1 MTGESGSCREM
12 IKTAI
17 HKIYVILGK
26 QDKGNLE
33 QLSKTLSGLFSYMN
47 MTSNLYLVAGNLP
60 ESMPQVERIQKDVIK
75 FLRKNLFARLYL
87 HFVHAIP
94 QTTVKGIDYYFQ
106 YYYQYLKRE
115 TREFDQEG
123 YIYQEV
129 PRFMLLPVIVPDNR
143 VEPASLITL
152 LDMLKGAFMLP
163 CLYLDKSVFFLTQ
176 DKDLLA
182 RTEKVYYGDDDS
194 REPAEIA
201 CNMFNGDLLDNSLA
215 MLTSKGRFIPGPCQA
230 SLIISAQDGK
240 VYTCMDAFRK
250 NQSLTDIYKSNSVD
264 ALMALYY
271 EHGMPKRDCL
281 ECSGRVAESFADL
294 PISQGRKQR
303 IGALLCHFGTL
314 YHDAGDDIQAVE
326 KYEQSLKLSSVQE
339 AGHINFRLG
348 LGYTNIGR
356 FDQAVKAFNKAELTY
371 HSQYYFH
378 FYKGRCYFEMGD
390 YQAALSEFLQAMH
403 LKPQQDDLVRILI
416 YAGSCHNSLGEY
428 EKAVVVLEKAEK
440 AAVHI
445 KEIYNSLG
453 FSYFQLKN
461 YDKAIEN
468 LNTAVEIDPC
478 SAVDYASLGANY
490 REKGDFDKAIVMYE
504 KALALDPDMILAS
517 ENLERLKKRL

>member
-1 MTGESGSCREM
+1 MGESGSCREM
-12 IKTAI
+12 IKAAI
-17 HKIYVILGK
+17 HKIYVILSK
-26 QDKGNLE
+26 QDKGDLE
-33 QLSKTLSGLFSYMN
+33 QLSRILSGLFSYMN
-47 MTSNLYLVAGNLP
+47 MTSNLYLVAGNLS

-75 FLRKNLFARLYL
+75 FLRMNLFSRLYL
-87 HFVHAIP
+87 HFVHSVP

-106 YYYQYLKRE
+106 YYYQCLKRE

-123 YIYQEV
+123 YIHQEV
-129 PRFMLLPVIVPDNR
+129 PRFMLLPVIVPDKR
-143 VEPASLITL
+143 VKPASLITL
-152 LDMLKGAFMLP
+152 LDTLKDAFMLP
-163 CLYLDKSVFFLTQ
+163 CLYLDRSVFFLTQ
-176 DKDLLA
+176 DEDLMA
-182 RTEKVYYGDDDS
+182 RTEKVYYGDDNS

-201 CNMFNGDLLDNSLA
+201 CNMFNGDLLDDSLA
-215 MLTSKGRFIPGPCQA
+215 MLTSEDRFIPGPCQA

-240 VYTCMDAFRK
+240 AYTCLDAFRK
-250 NQSLTDIYKSNSVD
+250 NESLTDIYKSNSVD
-264 ALMALYY
+264 ALMTLYY
-271 EHGMPKRDCL
+271 EHGRSKRDCL
-281 ECSGRVAESFADL
+281 GCRARIPESFADL

-314 YHDAGDDIQAVE
+314 YHDAGDDIQAVG
-326 KYEQSLKLSSVQE
+326 KYEQSLKLSLVQE

-348 LGYTNIGR
+348 LGYTNIGH

-371 HSQYYFH
+371 QSQYYFH

-390 YQAALSEFLQAMH
+390 CQAALSEFSRALD
-403 LKPQQDDLVRILI
+403 LKPQQEDLVSILI

-428 EKAVVVLEKAEK
+428 EDAVVVLERAGK
-440 AAVHI
+440 AAGHV

-468 LNTAVEIDPC
+468 LNMAVEIDPC
-478 SAVDYASLGANY
+478 SAVDYASLGSNY

-504 KALALDPDMILAS
+504 KALTLDPDMTLAK
-517 ENLERLKKRL
+517 ENLKRLKNL

>member
-1 MTGESGSCREM
+1 M

-26 QDKGNLE
+26 ENKGDLE
-33 QLSKTLSGLFSYMN
+33 QLSRTLSGLFSYVN

-75 FLRKNLFARLYL
+75 FLRENLFARLYL

-123 YIYQEV
+123 YVYQEV
-129 PRFMLLPVIVPDNR
+129 PRFMLLPVIVPGNR
-143 VEPASLITL
+143 LEPALLITL
-152 LDMLKGAFMLP
+152 LDTLKGDFMLP
-163 CLYLDKSVFFLTQ
+163 CLYLDRSVFFLAQ
-176 DKDLLA
+176 DKDLMA
-182 RTEKVYYGDDDS
+182 RTEKVYYGNDDS
-194 REPAEIA
+194 REPAAIA
-201 CNMFNGDLLDNSLA
+201 CNMFNGDLLNDSLE
-215 MLTSKGRFIPGPCQA
+215 MLTSEDRFVPGPCQA

-240 VYTCMDAFRK
+240 VYTCLDAFRK

-264 ALMALYY
+264 ALMTLYY
-271 EHGMPKRDCL
+271 EHGGSKRDCL
-281 ECSGRVAESFADL
+281 ECRARVPESFADL
-294 PISQGRKQR
+294 PISQRRKQR

-326 KYEQSLKLSSVQE
+326 KYEQSLKLSLVQE

-356 FDQAVKAFNKAELTY
+356 FDQAVKAFNNAELTY
-371 HSQYYFH
+371 QSQYYFH

-390 YQAALSEFLQAMH
+390 YQAALSEFLQALH
-403 LKPQQDDLVRILI
+403 LKPQQEDLVKILI

-428 EKAVVVLEKAEK
+428 EEAAVVLEKAEK
-440 AAVHI
+440 ASGHV
-445 KEIYNSLG
+445 KEIYNALG

-461 YDKAIEN
+461 YDKAIEK
-468 LNTAVEIDPC
+468 LLMAVEIDPC

-517 ENLERLKKRL
+517 ENLERLKKRI